1 MKSESELDAILADKQ
16 IQTLFQPIFDNRQ
29 NCVLGYE
36 ALSRGPSD
44 SLLHSPLELFRQA
57 ECEHRAAELE
67 LLCISLAM
75 QRFLERQL
83 NGKLFLNISPSVLLS
98 LGTTPLLDAAQQAG
112 ISPLLIVIELTEN
125 HPAASS
131 DDIIRIVRSLKT
143 LGFMVAIDDLG
154 AGNSGLRLW
163 SELRPDYV
171 KLDIYFAA
179 SIDQDA
185 TKRQFV
191 ASLCDLAGKL
201 GCHMI
206 LEGVERKEEYQVARD
221 IGIQY
226 CQGYLFGKPA
236 PLPAPFPDELFIEEL
251 VEQPH
256 STPLHDL
263 LIHLPP
269 ISPETTGNTAIE
281 IFRKHPEIQCFPVI
295 NADDIPLGILHKHTL
310 MSRFAEAFGHS
321 LYGKAPISKLMDIPI
336 TVDINQPL
344 LKVSQLLVD
353 NEKQEELEAW
363 FLICEGGRYKGLG
376 RLRDLMRK
384 LTQYKLT
391 MARYANPLTLLPGNV
406 PIQKVITNAL
416 KEQKPFILAYCD
428 LNDFKPY
435 NDVCG
440 YDRGDMIIKLV
451 ARLLRQYFGLSHN
464 FIGHLGGDDF
474 ILLLRQKEWITP
486 IKAMQAEFRQQR
498 LYYYRNV
505 DILNNGIFGKDR
517 DGKSRKF
524 PLVDL
529 SIGVF
534 PYTPDLQLTS
544 AQVHSTLSTAKIRAK
559 GTPGHIY
566 CLDNQRFDFS
576 STPELEELT
585 SSVIGL

>member
-1 MKSESELDAILADKQ
+1 MKSELDAILANNQ

-57 ECEHRAAELE
+57 ECEHKAAELE

-98 LGTTPLLDAAQQAG
+98 LGTRPLLETAQNAG
-112 ISPLLIVIELTEN
+112 MSPLLIVIELTEN
-125 HPAASS
+125 HPAASG
-131 DDIIRIVRSLKT
+131 DDIIRIVKSLKS

-163 SELRPDYV
+163 SELRPDFV

-179 SIDQDA
+179 NIDQDA

-206 LEGVERKEEYQVARD
+206 LEGVERKEEYLTARD

-236 PLPAPFPDELFIEEL
+236 LLPAQFPTELFIEDKT
-251 VEQPH
+251 EQPH
-256 STPLHDL
+256 SAPLHDL
-263 LIHLPP
+263 LIYLPP
-269 ISPETTGNTAIE
+269 IPPETTGNAVIE
-281 IFRKHPEIQCFPVI
+281 IFRQQPEVLCFPVI
-295 NADDIPLGILHKHTL
+295 NENGIPLGILHKHHL
-310 MSRFAEAFGHS
+310 MARFAEPFGHS
-321 LYGKAPISKLMDIPI
+321 LYGKASVHKLMDIPI
-336 TVDINQPL
+336 TVDINQSL

-353 NEKQEELEAW
+353 NEKQEELESW
-363 FLICEGGRYKGLG
+363 FLICEGGKYKGLG

-440 YDRGDMIIKLV
+440 YERGDMIIKLV
-451 ARLLRQYFGLSHN
+451 ARLLRQYFGLAHN

-474 ILLLRQKEWITP
+474 ILLLRQNEWISP

-498 LYYYRNV
+498 LHYYRNV

-517 DGKSRKF
+517 DGTSRKF

-534 PYTPDLQLTS
+534 PYTPDLQLTA

-576 STPELEELT
+576 TAAELEELT
-585 SSVIGL
+585 SVAGL